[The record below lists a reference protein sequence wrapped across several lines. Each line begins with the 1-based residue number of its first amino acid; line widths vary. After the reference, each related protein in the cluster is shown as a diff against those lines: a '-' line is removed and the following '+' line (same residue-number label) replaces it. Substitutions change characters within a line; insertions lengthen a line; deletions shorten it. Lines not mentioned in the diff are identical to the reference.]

1 MKFLDVD
8 MPKLIC
14 LILGIGYLY
23 IPEAYLMGNIVGYP
37 KYNTILITLSD
48 KTSKMTPRTTPH
60 LLWALICVLSAPFSR
75 AESRLNEETSNLS
88 LKTVEERLDDVLRA
102 DEGFPA
108 IPSVTN
114 DGLKRDGTELELIGK
129 VEKEIGQDVQ
139 ALGDLEAQI
148 TSALKKSKNIAASD
162 PAGSGNKELSAVLGR
177 NQELRAAT
185 IRLQES
191 YGGNECQDKNEG
203 VFEASH
209 GRASTCEEA
218 YQLYKLNDAT
228 CEDDLGFGPLKS
240 LCPVTCQVC
249 TPPSTLLDKIDSIR
263 TQVAQARVAA
273 DKLTQKVGG
282 TSLTVTDPKE
292 AISQLAVEVKDRFDK
307 GTLFKPLIES
317 FTQIQE
323 SAVKIASNLSE
334 LLG

>member
-1 MKFLDVD
+1 MPNIKKEDEKQTEEPQNPEQNWKKSPPSDIPLPASFPQPRQNIPLPPEWPYRQEATCTFGRPFRARSPTNGTAFVSYHNTSSTMKFLDVD

-114 DGLKRDGTELELIGK
+114 
-129 VEKEIGQDVQ
+129 
-139 ALGDLEAQI
+139 
-148 TSALKKSKNIAASD
+148 
-162 PAGSGNKELSAVLGR
+162 
-177 NQELRAAT
+177 
-185 IRLQES
+185 
-191 YGGNECQDKNEG
+191 GG
-203 VFEASH
+203 
-209 GRASTCEEA
+209 
-218 YQLYKLNDAT
+218 
-228 CEDDLGFGPLKS
+228 
-240 LCPVTCQVC
+240 
-249 TPPSTLLDKIDSIR
+249 I
-263 TQVAQARVAA
+263 
-273 DKLTQKVGG
+273 
-282 TSLTVTDPKE
+282 
-292 AISQLAVEVKDRFDK
+292 
-307 GTLFKPLIES
+307 
-317 FTQIQE
+317 
-323 SAVKIASNLSE
+323 
-334 LLG
+334 